1 MGLRAVPLTR
11 EQAAVFIEAH
21 HRHHGPLVCDK
32 FRIGAELDGRLV
44 GVVQVGN
51 PCARGLCDGLTLE
64 VSRCCTDGTPNVC
77 SWLYSRA
84 ARVAREMGYARIV
97 TYVLDSEDGAS
108 LVASGWRK
116 EADTRGHKWGCPSR
130 PRQTSAP
137 TCNKQRWVK
146 VLTDNPA
153 PVDFPKDAPRR
164 NGHEPLSLLRLS

>member
-1 MGLRAVPLTR
+1 MSFRAVPLTR
-11 EQAAVFIEAH
+11 EQAAVFVARV
-21 HRHHGPLVCDK
+21 HRHHGPLVRDK

-64 VSRCCTDGTPNVC
+64 VSRCCTDGTPNAC

-84 ARVAREMGYARIV
+84 ARVAREMGFARIV
-97 TYVLDSEDGAS
+97 TYILDSESGAS

-116 EADTRGHKWGCPSR
+116 EADTKGKSWNHASR

-137 TCNKQRWVK
+137 VCDKQRWVK

-164 NGHEPLSLLRLS
+164 KGHVPLSLLCLS

>member
-1 MGLRAVPLTR
+1 VSLRAVPLTR
-11 EQAAVFIEAH
+11 EQAAHFIEKT
-21 HRHHGPLVCDK
+21 HRHHGPLVRDR

-64 VSRCCTDGTPNVC
+64 VTRCCTDGTPNAC

-84 ARVAREMGYARIV
+84 ARVAREMGFARIV
-97 TYVLDSEDGAS
+97 TYILNSESGAS
-108 LVASGWRK
+108 LVASGWHK
-116 EADTRGHKWGCPSR
+116 EADTKGKPWNHASR

-137 TCNKQRWVK
+137 TCDKQRWVK

-153 PVDFPKDAPRR
+153 PVDFPKEAPRR
-164 NGHEPLSLLRLS
+164 KGRVPLSLLCLS